1 MPLHCFSPFFPYFL
15 LWELHHTALTTQ
27 SAISRTNF
35 RLFVA
40 LFGPLAQC
48 HIKCKDLIDTGIFH
62 GEITSQEADDRL
74 RAADAVGGYLVRLR
88 KGSRHQVALA
98 FMDSQKMCKHILLDV
113 NQNMYCIHQL
123 PQAFTVC
130 RSRFFPISHAFFI
143 TFLTFFT
150 LLDLIN
156 HLKQQQQPKQ
166 HRQSQNLCKRTGPSL
181 RTLWCGG

>member
-62 GEITSQEADDRL
+62 GEITSQEA
-74 RAADAVGGYLVRLR
+74 
-88 KGSRHQVALA
+88 
-98 FMDSQKMCKHILLDV
+98 
-113 NQNMYCIHQL
+113 
-123 PQAFTVC
+123 
-130 RSRFFPISHAFFI
+130 AFFI

-156 HLKQQQQPKQ
+156 HLKQQQQPKK